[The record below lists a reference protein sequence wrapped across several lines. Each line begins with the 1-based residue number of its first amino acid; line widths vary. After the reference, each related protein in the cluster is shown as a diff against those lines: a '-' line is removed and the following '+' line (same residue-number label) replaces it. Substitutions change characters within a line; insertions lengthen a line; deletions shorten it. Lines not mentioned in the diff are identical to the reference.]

1 MISPAF
7 AEKLNR
13 SKMKEYHKGITI
25 YKGKLQLPITFFLSF
40 FDQTVQDVL
49 KCLDEAVTDE
59 IKSIL
64 LVGGFANSEILFQAV
79 KERYIGHHVYCPPGA
94 DLSVLKGAVIY
105 GHNTDLVAS
114 RICRAWYGIIP
125 DDDFVPENSE
135 SMRHNFYVLT
145 QKGQPITVYERT
157 IHRFAINENC
167 DKDSMRLSIFST
179 TGDDV
184 PTSDSR
190 DLKCVM
196 TFDLKI
202 PSGKGTKKRVVE
214 VAVKLKGTEFEFK
227 ARVKSWG
234 LVCSGSIKN

>member
-1 MISPAF
+1 MD
-7 AEKLNR
+7 R

-25 YKGKLQLPITFFLSF
+25 SRGKLQLPITFFLSF

-59 IKSIL
+59 IRSIL

-79 KERYIGHHVYCPPGA
+79 KERYPGHHVYCPPGA

-125 DDDFVPENSE
+125 DDDFVPENTE
-135 SMRHNFYVLT
+135 SMQHNFYPVT
-145 QKGQPITVYERT
+145 QKGQPVTVDART
-157 IHRFAINENC
+157 IHRFVISEKC

-179 TGDDV
+179 AGDYM
-184 PTSDSR
+184 PTSDSK
-190 DLKCVM
+190 DLKRVM

-202 PSGKGTKKRVVE
+202 PLRKGAKKRVIE
-214 VAVKLKGTEFEFK
+214 LAVKLTGTEFEFK
-227 ARVKSWG
+227 ARVKSKS
-234 LVCSGSIKN
+234 LVSSGSIKN